1 MRLLLRHSFFRVA
14 LILKSIIIRDK
25 VLIFSVNMTAMTIE
39 RAVDSAIVS
48 TEMEG
53 FAITE
58 KHKELIMKLMKKEI
72 TLEEALKELNKKG

>member
-1 MRLLLRHSFFRVA
+1 MIFLVNRCIIKETTKRKQRV
-14 LILKSIIIRDK
+14 II
-25 VLIFSVNMTAMTIE
+25 MTAMTIE
-39 RAVDSAIVS
+39 RAVDNAIVS